1 MLRIKEEE
9 KMGRHEQDC
18 GERDGFGFPLVV
30 VLFIL
35 LIIIGSAYM
44 GNRGSCEHGY
54 Y

>member
-1 MLRIKEEE
+1 
-9 KMGRHEQDC
+9 MGRCEQNC
-18 GERDGFGFPLVV
+18 GETGNSGFSLVV

-44 GNRGSCEHGY
+44 GNRNTCDHGY